1 MGSAMKLETHADAL
15 RLYAITADGAA
26 RDPGAKARVRQWLQ
40 AGVRAIQL
48 REKFLPQTD
57 VVPFGRFLRA
67 MTLEYNALLIVNDDA
82 RLAHLLRADGVHL
95 GQDDMD
101 ITEAREILGQEKIVG
116 LSTHSREQAI
126 RAVERGADY
135 IAVGPIFRSPTKDVG
150 RDPLGPEFAG
160 WAAENLGPPVV
171 AIGGIDL
178 KNVAQLAK
186 AGCVNVAVISAI
198 NLGAQPA
205 ETARSILTILNSVRP
220 GDLS

>member
-1 MGSAMKLETHADAL
+1 MAQSPIHGLYVIIDLAASAGRDAVDIARRALEGSASMIQWRDKRRDKGEQLADA
-15 RLYAITADGAA
+15 
-26 RDPGAKARVRQWLQ
+26 
-40 AGVRAIQL
+40 RAI
-48 REKFLPQTD
+48 
-57 VVPFGRFLRA
+57 RA
-67 MTLEYNALLIVNDDA
+67 LCTKHDACFIVNDHLD
-82 RLAHLLRADGVHL
+82 LALAVEADGVHL

-116 LSTHSREQAI
+116 LSTHSREQAV

-150 RDPLGPEFAG
+150 RGPLGPEFAG

-205 ETARSILTILNSVRP
+205 EAARSILAILNSARP